1 MSWIVALTAGA
12 LFATG
17 TYLLLQRLL
26 SRIIVGLGL
35 IAHGANLV
43 LLGSGGRPGAPPIL
57 SESASGGAISDP
69 LEQALVLTA
78 IVITFG
84 VTAFLLAL
92 AYRSWTEQ
100 GTDEVEDDVEDRR
113 IALRSMAPRLPAQR
127 GADGDGAPAEDH
139 VAPVEGA
146 RQ

>member
-1 MSWIVALTAGA
+1 MTVLLAITAGV

-17 TYLLLQRLL
+17 TYLLLQKLL

-35 IAHGANLV
+35 IAHAANLI
-43 LLGSGGRPGAPPIL
+43 LLGSGGEPAAPPIL
-57 SESASGGAISDP
+57 EDGTTGPYSDP

-84 VTAFLLAL
+84 ITAFLLAL

-100 GTDEVEDDVEDRR
+100 GSDEVEDDVEDRR
-113 IALRSMAPRLPAQR
+113 LALRLRGPR
-127 GADGDGAPAEDH
+127 
-139 VAPVEGA
+139 
-146 RQ
+146 

>member
-1 MSWIVALTAGA
+1 MSWAIAIGAGV

-17 TYLLLQRLL
+17 TYLLLQKLL

-35 IAHGANLV
+35 IAHGANLL
-43 LLGSGGRPGAPPIL
+43 LLGSGGPPGEPPIVGTGDP
-57 SESASGGAISDP
+57 ATFADP

-84 VTAFLLAL
+84 ITAFLLTL

-100 GTDEVEDDVEDRR
+100 GADEVEDDTEDVR
-113 IALRSMAPRLPAQR
+113 IALGWRR
-127 GADGDGAPAEDH
+127 
-139 VAPVEGA
+139 
-146 RQ
+146 

>member
-1 MSWIVALTAGA
+1 MSWAIVIAAGI

-35 IAHGANLV
+35 IAHGANLL
-43 LLGSGGRPGAPPIL
+43 LLGSGGEPGTPPIVGTGPP
-57 SESASGGAISDP
+57 AGFSDP

-84 VTAFLLAL
+84 ITAFLLTL
-92 AYRSWTEQ
+92 AYRSWSEQ
-100 GTDEVEDDVEDRR
+100 GSDEVEDDTEDRR
-113 IALRSMAPRLPAQR
+113 IAVGRLS
-127 GADGDGAPAEDH
+127 
-139 VAPVEGA
+139 
-146 RQ
+146 

>member
-1 MSWIVALTAGA
+1 MSIVVALTAGL

-17 TYLLLQRLL
+17 TYLLLQKLL

-35 IAHGANLV
+35 IAHSANLV
-43 LLGSGGRPGAPPIL
+43 LLGSGGVPGRPPIL
-57 SESASGGAISDP
+57 GQEGSGPFSDP

-92 AYRSWTEQ
+92 AYRSWDEE
-100 GTDEVEDDVEDRR
+100 GADEVEDDVEDRR
-113 IALRSMAPRLPAQR
+113 IASLGL
-127 GADGDGAPAEDH
+127 GGGDE
-139 VAPVEGA
+139 
-146 RQ
+146 R

>member
-1 MSWIVALTAGA
+1 MSWMVAVAAGA

-17 TYLLLQRLL
+17 TYLLLQKLL

-35 IAHGANLV
+35 IAHGANLL
-43 LLGSGGRPGAPPIL
+43 LLGSGGEPGAPPVL
-57 SESASGGAISDP
+57 EAGSAATGLISDP

-92 AYRSWTEQ
+92 AYRSWTET
-100 GTDEVEDDVEDRR
+100 GLDEVEDDVEDRR
-113 IALRSMAPRLPAQR
+113 IAQK
-127 GADGDGAPAEDH
+127 G
-139 VAPVEGA
+139 VT
-146 RQ
+146 